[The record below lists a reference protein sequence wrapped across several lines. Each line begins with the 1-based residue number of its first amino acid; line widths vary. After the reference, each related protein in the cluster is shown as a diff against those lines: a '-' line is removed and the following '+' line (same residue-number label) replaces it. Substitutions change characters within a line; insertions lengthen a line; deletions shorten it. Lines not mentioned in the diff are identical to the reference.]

1 MPRKNFPNASVFD
14 FDAESQSVTGP
25 GVKNQVNIDPTRLWH
40 SATPASFAAVATPS
54 TNSPLNF
61 SSRG

>member
-1 MPRKNFPNASVFD
+1 MLRKNFPNASVFY

-25 GVKNQVNIDPTRLWH
+25 GLKNHVNIDPTRLWH
-40 SATPASFAAVATPS
+40 SVTPASFAAAATPS

-61 SSRG
+61 YSCG